1 MNIPF
6 FIYKSAVLILL
17 LSLAAC
23 SGKGASEVRIA
34 FINSLK
40 GQIFA
45 LPVMTGTGQKQ
56 AVLLDKH
63 GQEVR
68 KSGVSLLSSTLKQLE
83 KAGGPIIKLANANF
97 IYGSS
102 VAYFTDGRQVVTFLE
117 NLGFYGL
124 VLGHRD
130 FYFGPDILD
139 KLALEPRKDKG
150 TFISANILN
159 KADGKRPSFLK
170 PYHIY
175 TLPSGKTV
183 AVIGLIPRSAISQ
196 TPPAQF
202 ARFQHVLPDTVIDAV
217 VSELRNRKVD
227 RIIVA
232 GDFNLAIEEGGKID
246 LEPDVAAIL
255 NRDIDLFIV
264 RSKKPVNRI
273 VTMKQGGRTARLV
286 AITEGAEVLGLYC
299 FRADPADDSFSSYEL
314 DSRTI
319 KPDLSL
325 SESLYNLRESLE
337 VIAGKQ
343 LGLAEGEM
351 THYTSRESALGN
363 LVCDALR
370 DYCRTQV
377 VLINSGAIKHRL
389 TQGPITRKD
398 LYTILPYQNLMVGL
412 QLTGAQL
419 LDVLENSVT
428 YLGENEKAFPQVS
441 GIQFRYNSKNPA
453 GQRLNRGS
461 VLVGGAWLNPG
472 AVYTV
477 AVPAFIAAGGD
488 HYTTLAAGIKEKKYT
503 VFQPFYDQIDR
514 NIVETYIE
522 RYTRAGGSVFR
533 KIEGRIIDT
542 AAGQ

>member
-1 MNIPF
+1 MNILV
-6 FIYKSAVLILL
+6 FISRTLGLGLL
-17 LSLAAC
+17 LSLTAC

-56 AVLLDKH
+56 AVLLDKD

-68 KSGVSLLSSTLKQLE
+68 KSGVSLLSSTLKRLE

-102 VAYFTDGRQVVTFLE
+102 EAYFTDGRQVVAFLE
-117 NLGFYGL
+117 NLGFYSL

-139 KLALEPRKDKG
+139 KLALEPKKDKG
-150 TFISANILN
+150 TFICANILN
-159 KADGKRPSFLK
+159 KADGRRPAFLK
-170 PYHIY
+170 PYRIY

-183 AVIGLIPRSAISQ
+183 AVIGLIPRSAISKI
-196 TPPAQF
+196 PPAQF
-202 ARFQHVLPDTVIDAV
+202 TRFQHVLPDTVIDAV
-217 VSELRNRKVD
+217 VSELRNKKVD

-232 GDFNLAIEEGGKID
+232 GDFNLAVEADGKTD
-246 LEPDVAAIL
+246 LESDVAAIL

-273 VTMKQGGRTARLV
+273 VTMKQGGKTARLV

-343 LGLAEGEM
+343 IGLAEGEM

-377 VLINSGAIKHRL
+377 VIINSGAIKHRL

-428 YLGENEKAFPQVS
+428 HLGENEKAFPQVS
-441 GIQFRYNSKNPA
+441 GVQFRYNSKNPA

-461 VLVGGAWLNPG
+461 VLVGGTWLNPG
-472 AVYTV
+472 ALYTV

-488 HYTTLAAGIKEKKYT
+488 HYTTLAAGIKAKKYT

-533 KIEGRIIDT
+533 KIEGRIVDT
-542 AAGQ
+542 AAAQ